1 MIEAGA
7 DEAFLPALPQP
18 RTSYSRE
25 AQAASHVEAW
35 GILHTAISLNVSLI
49 ISSFPGSR
57 GPGLW
62 VLRISRT
69 IS

>member
-1 MIEAGA
+1 MEAGA
-7 DEAFLPALPQP
+7 DEAFLPALLQP

-25 AQAASHVEAW
+25 AQTASHVEAR
-35 GILHTAISLNVSLI
+35 GILHTAISLNVSVI

-57 GPGLW
+57 GSGLW